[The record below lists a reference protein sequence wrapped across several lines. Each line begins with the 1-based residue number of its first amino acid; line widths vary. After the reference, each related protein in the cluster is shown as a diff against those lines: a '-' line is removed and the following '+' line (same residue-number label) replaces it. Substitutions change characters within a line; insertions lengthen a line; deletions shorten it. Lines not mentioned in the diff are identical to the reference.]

1 MPGMQACNRPT
12 MPMTCKVNPSA
23 LLATVEVGEKVRFI
37 LHLASM
43 ASTVTAIAPLQPW
56 TGRAVAQHGP
66 GL

>member
-1 MPGMQACNRPT
+1 